1 MELKDV
7 LEEFGIVGVVGNYHN
22 NINNNGRV
30 KDLSIKDINK
40 ALKMVLLDDSY
51 LDKKISDLTISEYFK
66 IELMS
71 KLEDDIIIIGN
82 LSNSLI
88 FKDREYVKK
97 LLIKLN
103 KDYNKKIVIIDQD
116 IKMFFNLVRQI
127 CIIEDNKVIYCT
139 NNFFDNN
146 LEKYTSIPKIVD
158 FIKYINRNEK
168 RIDET
173 TEMYELIKDIYRS
186 VS

>member
-1 MELKDV
+1 
-7 LEEFGIVGVVGNYHN
+7 
-22 NINNNGRV
+22 
-30 KDLSIKDINK
+30 
-40 ALKMVLLDDSY
+40 
-51 LDKKISDLTISEYFK
+51 
-66 IELMS
+66 
-71 KLEDDIIIIGN
+71 
-82 LSNSLI
+82 
-88 FKDREYVKK
+88 
-97 LLIKLN
+97 
-103 KDYNKKIVIIDQD
+103 
-116 IKMFFNLVRQI
+116 MFFNLVRQI

-173 TEMYELIKDIYRS
+173 TEIYELIKDIYRS